1 MSPIT
6 AIIVCIICI
15 IVCGAFAYAHR
26 NNPAQ
31 RFSFWM
37 NCAAVL
43 VNMIA
48 LTIRIFTLIH

>member
-48 LTIRIFTLIH
+48 LTIRIFALIH